1 MIRHQTD
8 NSNVLG
14 LLRANCPRW
23 LSVVGNMERMKTLSE
38 AASGALT
45 RLLISE
51 IDDLSTFEV
60 RGGRIQDLAHFDFSL
75 NALAAELLL
84 EIHGAAS
91 PDGDDQIKIPRFFKE
106 MPNCSEMNGIVEVL
120 NKDGYCPSPVSLT
133 QQQIFDVFEVLGQR
147 QYSTKGHFP
156 NTMTGKA
163 LLDALKTGSMPPVN
177 DGDTYWLT
185 DQDELVHNPLLAS
198 VAFDPYIISVVSKYL
213 GCTPVHVQTN
223 AWFSLPSA
231 QFKSNLS
238 SNAQMFHQDKEFVKF
253 LKVFVYLTDVGMEQ
267 GPHSYIEGS
276 HLDELHR
283 KGPGLSDRV
292 ADVDIGKY
300 YESSRLKTVKGPA
313 GMVLFGDTSCVH
325 KGEPVRAGYRVML
338 QLEYASSLYLSP
350 VKPFNDMSESQ
361 LSLMPYSE
369 AAVKRMT
376 RNYSSDQRMAFEQF
390 EKTSQRVGLAGTM
403 KSALRGIK
411 SRISRTLA

>member
-1 MIRHQTD
+1 MSGQSINHSD
-8 NSNVLG
+8 LVH
-14 LLRANCPRW
+14 LLNEHCVNWVRKAGSKERIAA
-23 LSVVGNMERMKTLSE
+23 LSTGAS
-38 AASGALT
+38 AALR
-45 RLLISE
+45 RLLLAE
-51 IDDLSTFEV
+51 MARTPTFEV
-60 RGGRIQDLAHFDFSL
+60 RAQKIGDLAHFDFSL

-84 EIHGAAS
+84 EIHGVAS
-91 PDGDDQIKIPRFFKE
+91 FDGDDQIEIPRFFKGA
-106 MPNCSEMNGIVEVL
+106 PNRNEVNGLVNVL
-120 NKDGYCPSPVSLT
+120 NKKGYCPSPVPLT
-133 QQQIFDVFEVLGQR
+133 QQQIFDVFEVLGQC
-147 QYSTKGHFP
+147 QYSTKGHYP
-156 NTMTGKA
+156 HTMTGIA
-163 LLDALKTGSMPPVN
+163 LLDALKNGSMPPVS

-198 VAFDPYIISVVSKYL
+198 LAFDPYIISVVSKYL
-213 GCTPVHVQTN
+213 GCAPVHVQTN

-292 ADVDIGKY
+292 ADADIGKY
-300 YESSRLKTVKGPA
+300 YEPSRLKTVTGPA

-361 LSLMPYSE
+361 LSLMPYGE
-369 AAVKRMT
+369 AVAKCMT
-376 RNYSSDQRMAFEQF
+376 RNYSSDQRMAFERF
-390 EKTSQRVGLAGTM
+390 EKLSGHVGLIGTM

-411 SRISRTLA
+411 SRISRKLA